1 MWDNYGKRR
10 QSIVSLLSIGGGI
23 LAVCLV
29 VCIILV
35 TSLQKT
41 YQSDVAKDFHEHHI
55 YTVEALEE
63 TIGDIDT
70 MLKMVAV
77 EISATD
83 NANNYSN
90 ILAQNNECCKYSEL
104 YFMDSNHIIYSTST
118 RGMISSF
125 PEIWQNIVVNLPS
138 GEEPVC
144 FLAQKENEE
153 GELLP
158 CTVTIY
164 PIREAN
170 RNLGNVVAITDM
182 NQMLERSAFRLQSE
196 LGEFYLVGEGNE
208 ILARSL
214 NIHVIAPEETNF
226 SNGIIAYARKESEAK
241 KLLQGI
247 DAALKQKEGGYVSL
261 RTFENN
267 NLQISYAPVECYD
280 GVYLVSC
287 YNDNIIQDEAQP
299 LIFRCV
305 VSCIIIVVLMIIIIL
320 YVWGSAKKA
329 NITIEKL
336 AYQDPVTKGRNI
348 NYFKEFAQK
357 VMGIFKETPF
367 VIYRFDIANFRYIN
381 EAYGHKKADSVL
393 ISCVKRFE
401 EAFTD
406 KELCVRMNADQFLA
420 IINNDHSVNQR
431 LVQFRKMVNE
441 DARSIGI
448 KYPIRFKTGIYQIK
462 KHDKDIDVMI
472 DHANVARKTLTGD
485 EKEMTALYSEKIVT
499 NMHKID
505 RIESDM
511 QRALATGEFKV
522 YLQPKWDAYLDCITG
537 AEALVRWIRNDGTMV
552 YPNEFIP
559 VFENNGFVEKLDFYM
574 LESVCSMMREMI
586 DEGRE
591 VYPISVNQSRLLLH
605 SPDYV
610 ANVQKILQNYEIPK
624 NAIELEITET
634 VFLDDRDNMI
644 ETMKRLKDIGV
655 LLAMDD
661 FGSGYS
667 SLNMLKDVPFDI
679 IKIDRE
685 FFSESASDASRKWIL
700 QKVIEMILGLNMDVV
715 CEGVENAEQVE
726 FLKEIRCRKIQ
737 GYYYSKPIP
746 ANEYIEKYC
755 RIYS

>member
-23 LAVCLV
+23 LGVCLI
-29 VCIILV
+29 VCIVLV

-41 YQSDVAKDFHEHHI
+41 YQGDAAQDFHEHHI
-55 YTVEALEE
+55 YTVDALEE
-63 TIGDIDT
+63 TLGDIST
-70 MLKMVAV
+70 MLKMVAM
-77 EISATD
+77 EISAEPD
-83 NANNYSN
+83 AGNYSA
-90 ILAQNNECCKYSEL
+90 ILMQNEECSKTSQF
-104 YFMDSNHIIYSTST
+104 YFLDNDHIIYSAKT
-118 RGMISSF
+118 RGSVRSF
-125 PEIWQNIVVNLPS
+125 PEIWLEITEKLPS
-138 GEEPVC
+138 GVEPVSY
-144 FLAQKENEE
+144 LSQLENTEE
-153 GELLP
+153 VIP
-158 CTVTIY
+158 CTVTVY
-164 PIREAN
+164 PVRRDAQMM
-170 RNLGNVVAITDM
+170 GYMVAITDM
-182 NQMLERSAFRLQSE
+182 NQLLERSAFRLQSE
-196 LGEFYLVGEGNE
+196 LGEFYLLDANDN
-208 ILARSL
+208 ILVRSL
-214 NIHVIAPEETNF
+214 NTHVIAPEEAKF
-226 SNGIIAYARKESEAK
+226 SDGLIAYAHRESDAK
-241 KLLQGI
+241 KVLQEMNTT
-247 DAALKQKEGGYVSL
+247 LKQKEGGYVSL

-267 NLQISYAPVECYD
+267 NLQISYAPVDFYNNVC
-280 GVYLVSC
+280 LVSC
-287 YNDNIIQDEAQP
+287 YNDNIIEDEVQP

-305 VSCIIIVVLMIIIIL
+305 VACIIIVFLMIIIIL
-320 YVWGSAKKA
+320 YVWGTAKNA

-381 EAYGHKKADSVL
+381 EAYGHKKADTVL

-401 EAFTD
+401 EVFSD

-420 IINNDHSVNQR
+420 IINNDQTVNQR
-431 LVQFRKMVNE
+431 LLQFRKMVNE

-448 KYPIRFKTGIYQIK
+448 KYPIRFKIGIYQIK

-485 EKEMTALYSEKIVT
+485 EKEMTAYYSEKIVT

-522 YLQPKWDAYLDCITG
+522 YLQPKWDAYLNCITG
-537 AEALVRWIRNDGTMV
+537 AEALVRWIRNDGTMI
-552 YPNEFIP
+552 YPDEFIP

-574 LESVCSMMREMI
+574 LESVCSMMRDMM
-586 DEGRE
+586 DEGRD

-610 ANVQKILQNYEIPK
+610 ANVEKILKNYEIPK

-634 VFLDDRDNMI
+634 VFLDDRENMI

-685 FFSESASDASRKWIL
+685 FFSESSSDESSKWIL
-700 QKVIEMILGLNMDVV
+700 QKVIEMILGLNKDVV

-755 RIYS
+755 KIYS